1 VQLRIGVQAH
11 LYWNSTL
18 EKTMHFKQLGVFIV
32 GCIFLQ
38 TPAAAEALRVAAST
52 SWNLP
57 YAKFENERL
66 TGGIVFDLAQSV
78 AKAIAMPLEFVALP
92 RKRLD
97 GAALAGDFDLR
108 CYFNPQWTEIPDR
121 FVWSPKLFELSD
133 VIFGTESTPEPKDL
147 ASLTNGALISTVLGY
162 GYPTLEPLFLSG
174 KLKREDAV
182 GQENVML
189 KMTALRTQY
198 GVSDVLALNW
208 YMRITPKHRLSTWRL
223 GIARQDFQ
231 CAIPRTSKVSP
242 AVIFKALDEIK
253 RSGKIDE
260 ILKSYR

>member
-1 VQLRIGVQAH
+1 
-11 LYWNSTL
+11 
-18 EKTMHFKQLGVFIV
+18 MHFKLISVFIV
-32 GCIFLQ
+32 GCLSLHA
-38 TPAAAEALRVAAST
+38 PAEAQALRVAVST

-78 AKAIAMPLEFVALP
+78 AKATAMPVEFVPLP

-147 ASLTNGALISTVLGY
+147 ASLTNGTLISTVLGY

-182 GQENVML
+182 GQENVLL

-198 GVSDVLALNW
+198 GVSDALALHW
-208 YMRITPKHRLSTWRL
+208 YVRMTPKHRLSTWRL
-223 GIARQDFQ
+223 DISRQDFQ
-231 CAIPRTSKVSP
+231 CAIPRSSKVP
-242 AVIFKALDEIK
+242 PTVIFKALDEIK